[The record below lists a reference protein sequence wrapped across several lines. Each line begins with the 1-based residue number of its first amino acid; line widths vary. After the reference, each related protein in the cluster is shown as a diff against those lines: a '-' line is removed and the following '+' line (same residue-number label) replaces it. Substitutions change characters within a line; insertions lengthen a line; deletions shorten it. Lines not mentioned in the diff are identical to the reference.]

1 MKRFLAFVCLC
12 AGLNTRGEE
21 SLSTNE
27 IAGPRPVYRYL
38 LVVDTSV
45 SMSRQKA
52 ITLDTV
58 GKLILS
64 GVSGRI
70 HTNEAWT
77 IWTFDDRLHTN
88 VFPTQMWDPRRR
100 GEAANRAYR
109 FLRDQRFKKKKGR
122 LDKTLAAVT
131 DEAEFSGALTVFL
144 FTDGTEP
151 MKGTPFDEPINAI
164 FTRHAAGMRKAKK
177 PFVAVLVAQDGK
189 FVAHSVSPGGESIY
203 VPRLARKSEN
213 ATNAPPAQSGSGTKP
228 EPAATVQPPPKKPL
242 TVEEIS
248 EALRQSRKKQTNAL
262 AAVPAPL
269 IIRGE
274 TSTNPAAPAQ
284 VNKPDVETL
293 APAPGPASPVPDAAA
308 VQKRS
313 AALSNSSLPAIAP
326 AAPAGIESNAPAEK
340 GLSAPAPA
348 IVPPA
353 PPKQEDAKAAAETTP
368 DKTEDAP
375 AFSSAPPQTAAIL
388 QPEPASR
395 AWKYLAAAGAL
406 LLVALVLAWLYIRS
420 IRYVPR
426 PSIISQSL
434 DKERK

>member
-1 MKRFLAFVCLC
+1 MKRFLTVVCFC
-12 AGLNTRGEE
+12 VGLNARGEE

-38 LVVDTSV
+38 LVVDTSS

-52 ITLDTV
+52 ITTDTI

-64 GVSGRI
+64 GISGRI
-70 HTNEAWT
+70 RTNEAWS

-88 VFPTQMWDPRRR
+88 VFPAQMWDPRRR

-122 LDKTLAAVT
+122 LDKTLAAIAA
-131 DEAEFSGALTVFL
+131 EAEFSNALTVFL

-151 MKGTPFDEPINAI
+151 MKGTPFDEPISAI
-164 FTRHAAGMRKAKK
+164 FTQHAAGMRKAKK
-177 PFVAVLVAQDGK
+177 PFVTVLVAQDGR
-189 FVAHSVSPGGESIY
+189 FVAHAVSPGGESIY
-203 VPRLARKSEN
+203 VPRLARKPEN
-213 ATNAPPAQSGSGTKP
+213 ATNAAPAQPGAGTKP
-228 EPAATVQPPPKKPL
+228 EPTATAQPPQKRTL
-242 TVEEIS
+242 TVEEVS
-248 EALRQSRKKQTNAL
+248 EALRQSRKTQTNTV
-262 AAVPAPL
+262 AAAPAPL

-274 TSTNPAAPAQ
+274 TSTHPAAPAE
-284 VNKPDVETL
+284 VSKPNLET
-293 APAPGPASPVPDAAA
+293 PAPVPGPTSPAPETAA

-313 AALSNSSLPAIAP
+313 VAVSNIAPPAIAP
-326 AAPAGIESNAPAEK
+326 TAPAGIGSNAPVGKNIPARAE
-340 GLSAPAPA
+340 A

-353 PPKQEDAKAAAETTP
+353 PPKKEDAKAAAETAT
-368 DKTEDAP
+368 DKAEETP
-375 AFSSAPPQTAAIL
+375 AFSSAPPQTAGLL
-388 QPEPASR
+388 QPAPASQ
-395 AWKYLAAAGAL
+395 AWKYLVAAGAL
-406 LLVALVLAWLYIRS
+406 LLAALVLAWLYLRT